1 MENKMLNRKRKNSF
15 QISSD
20 KSKMRKNAEIKSS
33 KIKLNIPKHFMA
45 KLTKENKNKI
55 KNTINEK
62 NNEIIEI
69 MKGDDIIFERRKQ
82 KAQKIF
88 EEIDKLDIND
98 INNYEVIKNKINKAL
113 EYDNIKK
120 ENIYRSIKY
129 FFKMEDK
136 INYENTLNKAKY
148 CLTKKCDLIQNIDNN
163 NIVENID
170 LSKEIKIPEEFVM
183 FEDEADLIEEIKNT
197 LESLE
202 SIYEGIDEVVSESV
216 KKTDIL
222 RTKLMKTNNNL
233 FTIERKNSTDKK
245 LNKIYDDIYNFL
257 YYFMF
262 INDLQYYGEN
272 QPIDYGYSS
281 TIYLINI
288 FNRIYLNTTKLIKW
302 RNSQFVKIDENRM
315 KKLYLLKE
323 YKNHLF
329 ELIKNNNNKINK
341 EIEDK
346 LDTFFYYLESEY
358 FPDNLKD
365 IMNESLKMN
374 VPLNLEIIKKFVADN
389 TDNNKKYKYDD
400 ETLSLTYE
408 HKEYKYKYKC
418 YNKNLLDVLANIKST
433 QLIEEQKWNNCSM
446 IRYFDEDDI
455 SFLKA
460 LIKKILKSKL
470 FKELYSNYSNV
481 NYVDYYFNYENNID
495 DLLNRIKFIY
505 FMEKNTGRQGGTI
518 PKHLKIITSSICIS
532 NIKDKKD
539 YINYKLL
546 ELGRKLIII
555 LHEIVHFLKRALNLI
570 TNGNI
575 MRTTIENEKD
585 DSDIIESGRFF
596 EEIVFNLENNYAR
609 KRVKSTKHKKGI
621 KEEEEKDWIRYLN
634 IKKTLKILDSNS
646 YNKNINDFKKYCGA
660 EKEKEFESMDEDLK
674 EYLKKI
680 NFDIDNYYQ
689 NKQSYENYK
698 IICSRK
704 GVTGYFIEYISDNHN
719 YQYQLYQSKVN
730 FFHN

>member
-1 MENKMLNRKRKNSF
+1 
-15 QISSD
+15 
-20 KSKMRKNAEIKSS
+20 
-33 KIKLNIPKHFMA
+33 MA
-45 KLTKENKNKI
+45 KITKENKNKI

-98 INNYEVIKNKINKAL
+98 KNNYEVIKNKINKAL

-329 ELIKNNNNKINK
+329 ELIKNNNKINK

-389 TDNNKKYKYDD
+389 TDNNKKYKYDN

-481 NYVDYYFNYENNID
+481 NNYVDYYFNYENNID

-575 MRTTIENEKD
+575 KGTTIENEKD
-585 DSDIIESGRFF
+585 DPDIIESGRFF

-609 KRVKSTKHKKGI
+609 KRAKSTKHKKGN

-634 IKKTLKILDSNS
+634 IKKALKILDSNS

-680 NFDIDNYYQ
+680 NFDIDDYYK

>member
-1 MENKMLNRKRKNSF
+1 MKSKMLSRKRKKSF
-15 QISSD
+15 
-20 KSKMRKNAEIKSS
+20 
-33 KIKLNIPKHFMA
+33 H
-45 KLTKENKNKI
+45 KI

-69 MKGDDIIFERRKQ
+69 MKGDDMIFEKRKQ
-82 KAQKIF
+82 NAQKIF

-98 INNYEVIKNKINKAL
+98 KDNYEVIKKKINKAL

-136 INYENTLNKAKY
+136 INYEKILNKAKY

-163 NIVENID
+163 NIVKNID

-233 FTIERKNSTDKK
+233 YTIEMKNSTDKK

-262 INDLQYYGEN
+262 INDFQYYCEN
-272 QPIDYGYSS
+272 QPIDYEYSS

-288 FNRIYLNTTKLIKW
+288 FNKIYLNTTKLINW
-302 RNSQFVKIDENRM
+302 RNSQFVKIDEKRM

-323 YKNHLF
+323 YKNHIF

-358 FPDNLKD
+358 FPNNLKD

-400 ETLSLTYE
+400 KTLSLTYE

-418 YNKNLLDVLANIKST
+418 YNEILLDVLANIKST
-433 QLIEEQKWNNCSM
+433 ELIEEQKWNNCSM

-470 FKELYSNYSNV
+470 FKELYSNNYSDVN

-505 FMEKNTGRQGGTI
+505 FKEKNTGRQGGTI

-539 YINYKLL
+539 FINYKLL

-555 LHEIVHFLKRALNLI
+555 LHEIVQFLKRALNLI
-570 TNGNI
+570 TNGNV
-575 MRTTIENEKD
+575 MGTTIENE
-585 DSDIIESGRFF
+585 RFF
-596 EEIVFNLENNYAR
+596 EEIVFNLENN
-609 KRVKSTKHKKGI
+609 K
-621 KEEEEKDWIRYLN
+621 EEEKDWIRYLN
-634 IKKTLKILDSNS
+634 IKKALKILDANS
-646 YNKNINDFKKYCGA
+646 YNKNINDFKKYCKSG
-660 EKEKEFESMDEDLK
+660 KEKEFESMDEDLK

-680 NFDIDNYYQ
+680 NFDIDNYYK

-698 IICSRK
+698 IICSKK
-704 GVTGYFIEYISDNHN
+704 GFTGYFIEYISDNHN
-719 YQYQLYQSKVN
+719 YQYQLYQSKIK

>member
-1 MENKMLNRKRKNSF
+1 MKSKMLSRKRKKSF
-15 QISSD
+15 
-20 KSKMRKNAEIKSS
+20 
-33 KIKLNIPKHFMA
+33 H
-45 KLTKENKNKI
+45 KI

-69 MKGDDIIFERRKQ
+69 MKGDDMIFEKRKQ
-82 KAQKIF
+82 NAQKIF

-98 INNYEVIKNKINKAL
+98 KDNYEVIKKKINKAL

-120 ENIYRSIKY
+120 ENIYRIIKY
-129 FFKMEDK
+129 YFKMEDK
-136 INYENTLNKAKY
+136 INYEKILNKAKY

-163 NIVENID
+163 NIVKNID

-233 FTIERKNSTDKK
+233 YTIEMKNSTDKK

-262 INDLQYYGEN
+262 INDFQYYCEN
-272 QPIDYGYSS
+272 QPIDYEYSS

-288 FNRIYLNTTKLIKW
+288 FNI
-302 RNSQFVKIDENRM
+302 KIDEKRM

-323 YKNHLF
+323 YKNHIF

-358 FPDNLKD
+358 FPNNLKD

-418 YNKNLLDVLANIKST
+418 YNENLLDVLANIKST
-433 QLIEEQKWNNCSM
+433 ELIEEQKWNNCSM
-446 IRYFDEDDI
+446 IRYFDDDDI

-481 NYVDYYFNYENNID
+481 NNYVDYYFNYENNID

-505 FMEKNTGRQGGTI
+505 FKEKNTGRQGGTI

-532 NIKDKKD
+532 NIEDKKD
-539 YINYKLL
+539 FINYKLL

-570 TNGNI
+570 TNGNV
-575 MRTTIENEKD
+575 MGTTIENE
-585 DSDIIESGRFF
+585 RFF
-596 EEIVFNLENNYAR
+596 EEIVFNLENN
-609 KRVKSTKHKKGI
+609 K
-621 KEEEEKDWIRYLN
+621 EEEKDWIRYLN
-634 IKKTLKILDSNS
+634 IKKALKILDSNS
-646 YNKNINDFKKYCGA
+646 YNKNINDFKKYFES
-660 EKEKEFESMDEDLK
+660 EKENEFESMDEDLK

-680 NFDIDNYYQ
+680 NFDIDNYYK

-704 GVTGYFIEYISDNHN
+704 GFTGYFIEYISDNHN
-719 YQYQLYQSKVN
+719 YQYQLYQSKIN